1 MAKGLLGGV
10 AAEQALGQGQFGF
23 RAGWLTVEAGLA
35 CLNVAELGQGQG
47 QLVPLEGAGWGRLA
61 LASLAELRAGSGPA
75 QAMAG
80 QVQGPIAPGWGR
92 GACFQGRRQGG
103 RVGGEALE
111 QQLAQPGL
119 VAPQGVEP
127 IGGGRCLGEAAQQL
141 PPELL
146 RRWGIA

>member
-1 MAKGLLGGV
+1 MKLPKGFSYICWMKHFIIWLV
-10 AAEQALGQGQFGF
+10 STVTCKFHHTVNNHVKDVNALAGTQIAGQG
-23 RAGWLTVEAGLA
+23 L
-35 CLNVAELGQGQG
+35 G

-111 QQLAQPGL
+111 QQLAQSGL
-119 VAPQGVEP
+119 VAPQG
-127 IGGGRCLGEAAQQL
+127 LGL
-141 PPELL
+141 PLPGH
-146 RRWGIA
+146 RA